1 MKARL
6 FARRNKNYHVRHKLL
21 SLFLPFSLLFVFL
34 PTPNFPSFS
43 SFSLYCILYS
53 VGLFFRCLYHSYTC
67 LRSSSSGEQRFS
79 SLCFSH
85 EALLTRYSNHN
96 GCEDFQ
102 LRVHTPSNINNIR
115 ARRWRTIPRPFTL
128 YREQLARIYFAIFEK
143 SLSWSRV
150 FFTLWCSW
158 IARWVDTLGDCESI
172 WVITGCY

>member
-21 SLFLPFSLLFVFL
+21 SLFLSFSLLFVFL
-34 PTPNFPSFS
+34 PTPNSPSF
-43 SFSLYCILYS
+43 SFSLYYILYS

-67 LRSSSSGEQRFS
+67 LRSSSSGKQRFS

-85 EALLTRYSNHN
+85 GALLTRYSNCN

-102 LRVHTPSNINNIR
+102 LRVYTPSNINNIR
-115 ARRWRTIPRPFTL
+115 ARRWRTVLRSFTL
-128 YREQLARIYFAIFEK
+128 YREQLARIYFAISEK

-150 FFTLWCSW
+150 FFTL
-158 IARWVDTLGDCESI
+158 
-172 WVITGCY
+172 